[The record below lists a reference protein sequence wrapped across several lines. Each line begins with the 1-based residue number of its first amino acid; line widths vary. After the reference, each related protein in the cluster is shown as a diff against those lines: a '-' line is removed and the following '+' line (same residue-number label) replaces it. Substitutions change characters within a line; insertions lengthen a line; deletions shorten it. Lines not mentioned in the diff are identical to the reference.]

1 MDTKYAVQATDG
13 TDMIDED
20 MVEVRP
26 EKVNVSCLDENVCLL
41 SCRKYC
47 TNEAWM
53 AIQSVVAV
61 LRDNPVWYCGR
72 CTKPINDD
80 SESSIICDSCLTWYH
95 FQCANISTN
104 PKRKIWFCRD
114 CYADCRTDEFED

>member
-1 MDTKYAVQATDG
+1 MVKNIPVVLMSQATCGYSKSHKLSTAQWPHYGFIDYSGLCG
-13 TDMIDED
+13 TVED
-20 MVEVRP
+20 
-26 EKVNVSCLDENVCLL
+26 
-41 SCRKYC
+41 
-47 TNEAWM
+47 
-53 AIQSVVAV
+53 V
-61 LRDNPVWYCGR
+61 LR
-72 CTKPINDD
+72 KPINDD